1 MRWLVLTI
9 GLLVLCGGLYVAN
22 QGTQILA
29 PVAEVTGQMTGAVS
43 VTPLV
48 SSTLLSVPASNYT
61 FLTVNLRDNVKT
73 NGIVQV
79 ESGTPV
85 GFYIMTSGNF
95 TQWRHGNPSAVALAE
110 PDAINYNFTFIPN
123 VDGLYYFIFS
133 NQDTAHKDVIFSL
146 NAVTYTTTPGPII
159 QYAEFELM
167 IVGILLIIVGI
178 KTGKKK
184 SRTWKEPVTP
194 VTSNGGNATKCKFC
208 GKALGTDEMF
218 CPKCGRSQS

>member
-1 MRWLVLTI
+1 M
-9 GLLVLCGGLYVAN
+9 
-22 QGTQILA
+22 LA
-29 PVAEVTGQMTGAVS
+29 PVAEVTGQMTGIVS

-61 FLTVNLRDNVKT
+61 YLTVNLRENVKT

-110 PDAINYNFTFIPN
+110 PDAINYNFTFVPN

-133 NQDTAHKDVIFSL
+133 NQDTGHKDVIFSL
-146 NAVTYTTTPGPII
+146 NAVTYTTTPSPII

-167 IVGILLIIVGI
+167 IVGILLIIIGI

-184 SRTWKEPVTP
+184 SRTWKEPVTAIDDK
-194 VTSNGGNATKCKFC
+194 ATKCKFC
-208 GKALGTDEMF
+208 GKPLGTDEMF
-218 CPKCGRSQS
+218 CSKCGRSQS